1 MQYKD
6 YYKILGVKKT
16 ASPDEIKKAYRK
28 LAVKYHPDKN
38 PDNSQAEEKFKDLT
52 EAHEVLKDAEKRA
65 KYDRLGSQWRK
76 FENTSQQKTNSTN
89 RNYGGNGSFSDFF
102 NQFFSGSSF
111 QFSQDDFA
119 TDEPNAKVPTE
130 KVSFTLSLQEAYKGA
145 EKIVKAYNKKLKL
158 RIKPGAADGQ
168 VLKMPA
174 FKTGLPVNLEL
185 SVKIENNTI
194 FKRLDNDLW
203 VLVKVDMFTA
213 ALGGKVD
220 VPTLELP
227 VKINI
232 PPGTDSNQKLRI
244 KGKGFPV
251 YEKSGEFGDLIA
263 RIQII
268 SPKNLNQQQINIL
281 RQAQKA
287 LLH

>member
-1 MQYKD
+1 
-6 YYKILGVKKT
+6 
-16 ASPDEIKKAYRK
+16 
-28 LAVKYHPDKN
+28 
-38 PDNSQAEEKFKDLT
+38 
-52 EAHEVLKDAEKRA
+52 
-65 KYDRLGSQWRK
+65 
-76 FENTSQQKTNSTN
+76 
-89 RNYGGNGSFSDFF
+89 
-102 NQFFSGSSF
+102 
-111 QFSQDDFA
+111 
-119 TDEPNAKVPTE
+119 
-130 KVSFTLSLQEAYKGA
+130 
-145 EKIVKAYNKKLKL
+145 
-158 RIKPGAADGQ
+158 
-168 VLKMPA
+168 
-174 FKTGLPVNLEL
+174 
-185 SVKIENNTI
+185 
-194 FKRLDNDLW
+194 
-203 VLVKVDMFTA
+203 
-213 ALGGKVD
+213 